1 MEKNFDEWN
10 NLKKKLE
17 KNTKSVFFKEGE
29 IWWISIGINNGDE
42 LCGKSK
48 LFSRPVLILKK
59 FNNHFF
65 FAIPLSSIQK
75 DNKYYFNF
83 ELKGK
88 KQSAIICQT
97 KPVSSKRLSSK
108 IGEIEK
114 DLLNAIRKKSARIL
128 FNLS

>member
-10 NLKKKLE
+10 NLKKELE

-29 IWWISIGINNGDE
+29 IWWISIGINNGDK

-48 LFSRPVLILKK
+48 LFSRPVLIVKK
-59 FNNHFF
+59 FNNHLF

-83 ELKGK
+83 EFKGQK
-88 KQSAIICQT
+88 KSAIMCQI
-97 KPVSSKRLSSK
+97 KPVSAKRLSSK
-108 IGEIEK
+108 IGEIKK
-114 DLLNAIRKKSARIL
+114 DLLNAIRKKSAKTL